1 MTNTV
6 KPPAKTYCS
15 VAHCPEVAR
24 TGEDVCS
31 EHDDAKRVG
40 NVRASY
46 ITGLH
51 KFRREMKDNADILN
65 KMQGS
70 YDYDFEEDENYR
82 QPLSVETLKTIHIML
97 STGGGGDGYKLT
109 YSPDGDLL
117 YGYYYWQD
125 WGTYDQYGMSKEECE
140 TVEQLY
146 LCGDPRAFL

>member
-1 MTNTV
+1 
-6 KPPAKTYCS
+6 
-15 VAHCPEVAR
+15 
-24 TGEDVCS
+24 
-31 EHDDAKRVG
+31 
-40 NVRASY
+40 
-46 ITGLH
+46 
-51 KFRREMKDNADILN
+51 MKDNADILN

-117 YGYYYWQD
+117 YGYYYWED
-125 WGTYDQYGMSKEECE
+125 WGTHDQYGMSKEECE